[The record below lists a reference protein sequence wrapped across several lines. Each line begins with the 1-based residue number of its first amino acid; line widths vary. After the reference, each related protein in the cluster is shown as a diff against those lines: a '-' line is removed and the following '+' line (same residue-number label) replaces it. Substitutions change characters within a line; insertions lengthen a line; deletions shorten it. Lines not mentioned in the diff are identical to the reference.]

1 MQQSEVLVEVLLLQL
16 RILLHVSQC
25 MHLFLKFKGTWK

>member
-16 RILLHVSQC
+16 RILLHVSQY
-25 MHLFLKFKGTWK
+25 MHSFLKFKGTWK